1 MANYTPN
8 LPYTTPV
15 LLLIPTYTTQKGVT
29 VKTYDESAGIQLF
42 CSWKTYGGTEVTDNG
57 IYSVIDTAKIETW
70 YRPEIK
76 SDCRIKDLESGSVYE
91 ILGKP
96 EDINRRH
103 QFMQFKVQAVEGGA

>member
-1 MANYTPN
+1 MINFTPSF
-8 LPYTTPV
+8 PYSTPV
-15 LLLIPTYTTQKGVT
+15 LLLVPTYSTEKGVP

-42 CSWKTYGGTEVTDNG
+42 CSWKTYGGTETTQNDLFT
-57 IYSVIDTAKIETW
+57 VIDTAQIETW

-76 SDCRIKDLESGSVYE
+76 SDCRIQDIETGSVYE

-103 QFMQFKVQAVEGGA
+103 QFMRFKVQAVEGGA